1 MNSYNEI
8 FDRDAMKLGSL
19 DVYVDSAEN
28 VQDVLETI
36 QNLPEIKDKTFT
48 YPQIRKTSI

>member
-28 VQDVLETI
+28 VQDVFG
-36 QNLPEIKDKTFT
+36 NHSKPAGD
-48 YPQIRKTSI
+48 